1 MKFGITPMPL
11 ARHTVDT
18 RLRYALLFT
27 NHGDTDPPASPE
39 RERWRAGGD
48 RANREPAR
56 RVRLQAKRGEEIAA
70 LRARS
75 SNRVVSCQWLD
86 PD

>member
-1 MKFGITPMPL
+1 LKFGITPMPL

-56 RVRLQAKRGEEIAA
+56 ILSVLCA
-70 LRARS
+70 S
-75 SNRVVSCQWLD
+75 VVNL
-86 PD
+86 